1 MQPHIREEFK
11 ISSSSESVTRWAN
24 VTKIPAIWSGKKK
37 IFLIDTPGLGD
48 NRGVEIDITNNMGTV
63 KLLKTLGKGRIAI
76 VLSRNNF
83 RDRWYS
89 DFVRIIRGLSKYLT
103 NFDDIKNSVTFILT
117 KGLTKD
123 LLYK

>member
-1 MQPHIREEFK
+1 M
-11 ISSSSESVTRWAN
+11 TRWAN
-24 VTKIPAIWSGKKK
+24 VTKIPARWSRKKN

-117 KGLTKD
+117 KGLTKN
-123 LLYK
+123 LL